1 MVFFVAICA
10 KRCCFEWY
18 SFCELVILLIYM
30 WLTSILKNCFF
41 VLWNVVFFVGA
52 CAKYCCLDGKYF
64 CGLVKLSI

>member
-1 MVFFVAICA
+1 MVNLYSEGLSFVLMVIWCFFVAICA

-41 VLWNVVFFVGA
+41 VLW
-52 CAKYCCLDGKYF
+52 
-64 CGLVKLSI
+64 